1 MLALPRRAPAPQILL
16 MPNLLDKRVTGQY
29 HSMLLVV
36 TGQYLSAFAASQI
49 GWEQQGKE
57 QVMSKAFYSASTQH
71 KRAATDHETAARQHR
86 QAAEHH
92 DQNKLHAARIASQ
105 SAMECCD
112 NAQKQSIAACASSA
126 NAAPRP

>member
-1 MLALPRRAPAPQILL
+1 
-16 MPNLLDKRVTGQY
+16 
-29 HSMLLVV
+29 
-36 TGQYLSAFAASQI
+36 
-49 GWEQQGKE
+49 
-57 QVMSKAFYSASTQH
+57 MSKAFYSASTQH

-92 DQNKLHAARIASQ
+92 DQNKSHAARIASK

-126 NAAPRP
+126 NVAPRP

>member
-1 MLALPRRAPAPQILL
+1 

-36 TGQYLSAFAASQI
+36 TGQYAAFAASQMD
-49 GWEQQGKE
+49 GSNRARSN
-57 QVMSKAFYSASTQH
+57 VMSKAFYSASTQH